1 MGANKL
7 DRKEQMLGYLFIVPA
22 VVYMLIFIGY
32 PIIYNWI
39 VSFQDVTAMTLG
51 SDARDFLGFANYR
64 AVFADATFRKALV
77 HTFVYTVGCLVIQ
90 FSLGFLF
97 AMFFAKKFTFSKPIR
112 GFIVISWMLP
122 VTVTAL
128 VFKFMFAEG
137 NGIINAILMGLHII
151 KQPIGWLLEGNTAM
165 LGLII
170 ANSWVGIPFN
180 MLLLTTG
187 LNDIST
193 DIYEAASIDGATG
206 WQKFVRI
213 TVPLLKPTIMSVL
226 VLGFVLTFKVF
237 DLVYVM
243 TGGGP
248 VDATEVLSTYSYKLS
263 FQLFHFGEGAA
274 VANILFICLFLVA
287 LIYLKTISRDEMM

>member
-1 MGANKL
+1 MGANKV

-128 VFKFMFAEG
+128 NLCLRKAMAL
-137 NGIINAILMGLHII
+137 LMR
-151 KQPIGWLLEGNTAM
+151 
-165 LGLII
+165 
-170 ANSWVGIPFN
+170 F
-180 MLLLTTG
+180 
-187 LNDIST
+187 
-193 DIYEAASIDGATG
+193 
-206 WQKFVRI
+206 
-213 TVPLLKPTIMSVL
+213 
-226 VLGFVLTFKVF
+226 
-237 DLVYVM
+237 
-243 TGGGP
+243 
-248 VDATEVLSTYSYKLS
+248 
-263 FQLFHFGEGAA
+263 
-274 VANILFICLFLVA
+274 
-287 LIYLKTISRDEMM
+287 